1 MVVACIVEEGRWE
14 LLNGYKVSVKQ
25 DEKVHDLLYNILTIA
40 NNLVLYTYKFIK
52 RVDLMLCGFYYSL
65 KKKEKHLPIPS

>member
-14 LLNGYKVSVKQ
+14 LLNGYKVLVKQ
-25 DEKVHDLLYNILTIA
+25 DEKVHDLLYNIVPIA

-52 RVDLMLCGFYYSL
+52 RVDLMLCGF
-65 KKKEKHLPIPS
+65 